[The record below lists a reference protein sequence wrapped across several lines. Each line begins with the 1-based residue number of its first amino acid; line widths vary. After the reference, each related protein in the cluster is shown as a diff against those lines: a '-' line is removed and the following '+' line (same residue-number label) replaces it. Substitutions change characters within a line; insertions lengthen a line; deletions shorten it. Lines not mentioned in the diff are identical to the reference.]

1 MLDQPNDSHFDEE
14 KIDILRER
22 HEKIM
27 KQILS
32 LAEKNQDLL
41 QENEFLCIKIS
52 ETELE
57 LKSSAEEKDQM
68 ASSLILS
75 SETVQSL

>member
-1 MLDQPNDSHFDEE
+1 MLGQPNDSHFDEE

-41 QENEFLCIKIS
+41 QEN
-52 ETELE
+52 
-57 LKSSAEEKDQM
+57 
-68 ASSLILS
+68 
-75 SETVQSL
+75 